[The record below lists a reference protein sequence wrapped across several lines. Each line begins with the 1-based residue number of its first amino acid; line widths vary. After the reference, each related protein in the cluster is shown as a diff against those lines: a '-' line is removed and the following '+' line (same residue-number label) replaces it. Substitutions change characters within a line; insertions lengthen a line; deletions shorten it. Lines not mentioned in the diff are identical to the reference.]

1 MAAEP
6 RGEARTRGRH
16 ADRGRN
22 ASDHGHTRDRQREPT
37 EHARPPEC
45 TNHGNRRGERGTS
58 RRGGTNHETKI
69 RKKATPPAPPNPQ
82 KSRPNTEKSRPKR
95 QKEAHATRGKPAR
108 KPTTNGK
115 RDEDDTQPRRR
126 GAGGDP
132 PHPGGTPRKAAR
144 RQGGT
149 TGAPKE
155 GTTHR
160 GEKPHTHN
168 LPIFDFFGF
177 VC

>member
-1 MAAEP
+1 MTAEP

-16 ADRGRN
+16 AHRGRN

-37 EHARPPEC
+37 EHARPPER

-69 RKKATPPAPPNPQ
+69 RKKAAPTTPPNPQ
-82 KSRPNTEKSRPKR
+82 KSRPNTEKSRPNRK
-95 QKEAHATRGKPAR
+95 KEAHATRRKPAR

-115 RDEDDTQPRRR
+115 RDEDGTQPRRR

-132 PHPGGTPRKAAR
+132 PHPGGTPREAVR

-149 TGAPKE
+149 TRALE
-155 GTTHR
+155 ADTTHR
-160 GEKPHTHN
+160 GGRFSP
-168 LPIFDFFGF
+168 
-177 VC
+177 